1 MKHNI
6 APIESQDA
14 LESKLPI
21 RQTSSPSASDAAEK
35 PPPCTVSGVPPS
47 DGAADGDTWLTAAAG
62 WYVYRAPPAAYCC
75 PFIESSTGAP
85 PGACT
90 GDAHSSCDSST

>member
-14 LESKLPI
+14 LESTLPI

-47 DGAADGDTWLTAAAG
+47 DSAADGDTWLTAAAG

-75 PFIESSTGAP
+75 PLMLTATFATPLVLPDGVK
-85 PGACT
+85 
-90 GDAHSSCDSST
+90 H